1 MADQRSAE
9 PQTTTDRSGPPD
21 RTEESS
27 TAATEAPSRASS
39 TDIQTSSGVPAA
51 PIGPDAAESAGARPA
66 NLETVTATDAGG
78 GNPPVVPGPS
88 TAATRISFAVAPGRT
103 TPRTAIPATVAPGT
117 RRPTAAEPLIV
128 DPGAATRPAPP
139 RAPAAPRTAAP
150 RPVVQPAPAPAPA
163 GRRWSMPDLGQA
175 PAVLALSSFGV
186 LLVALAYAGGRDGS
200 SGAMVAYW
208 VGQVVVFTPVV
219 ARLLSRRLMGV
230 SESFLLVMGLAIN
243 QYFLKWMY
251 SPDQFR
257 FPDELQH
264 WLATTILLESGELF
278 QPNPALPPAVHFPGL
293 AEMGAALASMTGLP
307 VTAAGL
313 LVAGVAHLL
322 FVAGLY
328 AVVLRATRSAAIAGV
343 SCVVYA
349 TSLHYLFFNSMY
361 LYATAALPFLM
372 LAVWATRRW
381 RAGGGW
387 PFAATALVAMFGATA
402 SHHVTAF
409 MMVATLSLLGAV
421 EWLFG
426 GRPRRWAALIMPAAA
441 LAIVAAWIGL
451 VAEDVIAY
459 LGAPIDQIGST
470 IAVLMGDQPAEAS
483 AAPAPVSLV
492 QLGIQ
497 GLGLLVLFALYLGVG
512 RDMLQKRDRDA
523 WRWATL
529 IGGGLFFAGNGV
541 RFLGES
547 GPEIAGR
554 LSTFTYVPISIVAA
568 VALVQATRLIPRR
581 NAEGQWLRGVPLPPA
596 PPATGARRIA
606 RIVAGSAA
614 ITLLMVAARVG
625 GWPPTWEMLPGPY
638 LAAGF
643 ERSVD
648 AHGIAA
654 TDWTRTTLGPDNRV
668 GGDITTIFLA
678 STYGRQDPVR
688 EVAPLF
694 YSERWGLADE
704 ELVEQLGLEYLV
716 VDQRLGAQRPAESS
730 YFEYDPDAATRMNPI
745 PAARLSKFD
754 SVIDVDRLYD
764 NGTIRIYRMGD
775 R

>member
-1 MADQRSAE
+1 
-9 PQTTTDRSGPPD
+9 
-21 RTEESS
+21 
-27 TAATEAPSRASS
+27 
-39 TDIQTSSGVPAA
+39 
-51 PIGPDAAESAGARPA
+51 
-66 NLETVTATDAGG
+66 
-78 GNPPVVPGPS
+78 
-88 TAATRISFAVAPGRT
+88 
-103 TPRTAIPATVAPGT
+103 
-117 RRPTAAEPLIV
+117 
-128 DPGAATRPAPP
+128 
-139 RAPAAPRTAAP
+139 
-150 RPVVQPAPAPAPA
+150 
-163 GRRWSMPDLGQA
+163 
-175 PAVLALSSFGV
+175 
-186 LLVALAYAGGRDGS
+186 
-200 SGAMVAYW
+200 
-208 VGQVVVFTPVV
+208 
-219 ARLLSRRLMGV
+219 
-230 SESFLLVMGLAIN
+230 MGLAVN

-278 QPNPALPPAVHFPGL
+278 RPNPALPPAVNFPGL

-313 LVAGVAHLL
+313 IVAGVAHLL
-322 FVAGLY
+322 FVAALY
-328 AVVLRATRSAAIAGV
+328 AVVLRATGSAAIAGV
-343 SCVVYA
+343 TCVVYA
-349 TSLHYLFFNSMY
+349 TALHYLFFNSMY

-381 RAGGGW
+381 RSGGGW
-387 PFAATALVAMFGATA
+387 PFAATALVAMFGATV

-409 MMVATLSLLGAV
+409 MMVATLGLLGAV
-421 EWLFG
+421 EWVFG
-426 GRPRRWAALIMPAAA
+426 GRPRRWSALVMPAAA
-441 LAIVAAWIGL
+441 LAVVVAWVGL
-451 VAEDVIAY
+451 VARDVIGY
-459 LGAPIDQIGST
+459 LGAPIDQIGNT

-529 IGGGLFFAGNGV
+529 IGGGIFFAGNGV
-541 RFLGES
+541 RFLGQS

-596 PPATGARRIA
+596 PPATGTRRIA
-606 RIVAGSAA
+606 RIAAGSVA

-648 AHGIAA
+648 AYGIAA
-654 TDWTRTTLGPDNRV
+654 TDWTRTTLGPDNRI
-668 GGDITTIFLA
+668 GGDVTTVFLA

-688 EVAPLF
+688 EAAPLF
-694 YSERWGLADE
+694 YSDRWGLADE
-704 ELVEQLGLEYLV
+704 ELVQHLGLEYLV
-716 VDQRLGAQRPAESS
+716 VDRRLSTQLPAQRS
-730 YFEYDPDAATRMNPI
+730 YFEHDPDAATRTNPI
-745 PAARLSKFD
+745 PPAKLSKFD
-754 SVIDVDRLYD
+754 SLIDVDRLYD